1 MGVGVEVGGE
11 LIGWG
16 YVLCVGGFLG
26 VAKLQPV
33 AQRADKK
40 GKGAGDG
47 GI

>member
-1 MGVGVEVGGE
+1 MRELGRSE
-11 LIGWG
+11 LIGFFFAG
-16 YVLCVGGFLG
+16 VGLG